1 MTDHT
6 ALSGSAA
13 RPRTL
18 VVIGAESD
26 IGADLVEVLRSA
38 GDRVITC
45 GRGDAVDV
53 RADLATTRGRA
64 SLVAAVEQL
73 APDGLDG
80 AALVAEVDDPGPV
93 SVAVNYFGTVAVL
106 DGLRPL
112 LARRPAPRA
121 TVVTS
126 AASLSAGDLE
136 IVDACLAGE
145 EAAARAAAGSAVV
158 QGRGSV
164 VYRST
169 KIALNR
175 WVRRQAAE
183 TRWAGAGIILNA
195 VAPGVVASGPAAGG
209 TPGTTAGSAAQ
220 AQFLAAGVPQP
231 LGTPGPLRAVT
242 STIAWT
248 LGEANAFMT
257 GQVLFVD
264 GGADAVLR
272 GEVPYENGV
281 RHSPAAVARMVFWG
295 AVARLRR

>member
-6 ALSGSAA
+6 APPASAA

-18 VVIGAESD
+18 VVTGAETP
-26 IGADLVEVLRSA
+26 IGADLVVLLRSA

-53 RADLATTRGRA
+53 RADLSTARGRA
-64 SLVAAVEQL
+64 SLVAAVERL
-73 APDGLDG
+73 AADGLDG
-80 AALVAEVDDPGPV
+80 AALVAEVDEPGPP
-93 SVAVNYFGTVAVL
+93 SVAVNYFGTITVL

-126 AASLSAGDLE
+126 AAALSAGDLE

-145 EAAARAAAGSAVV
+145 EASARAAAGAAVV

-183 TRWAGAGIILNA
+183 ARWAGAGITLNA
-195 VAPGVVASGPAAGG
+195 VAPGVVESPASGEAP
-209 TPGTTAGSAAQ
+209 AGSAVQ
-220 AQFLAAGVPQP
+220 AQYVALALPQP
-231 LGTPGPLRAVT
+231 LGTAGPVRAVT
-242 STIAWT
+242 SAIAWT
-248 LGEANAFMT
+248 LAEENAFMT

-264 GGADAVLR
+264 GGTDAVLR
-272 GEVPYENGV
+272 GEGPYEDGV
-281 RHSPAAVARMVFWG
+281 RHSPAALGRMLFRA
-295 AVARLRR
+295 AVERLRR